1 MRPGPLAVA
10 VIFALAAAA
19 HAQSDG
25 EADVRTGLAGL
36 KARFSVPGIQAAPPA
51 AAAPAPGQTRLFPR
65 SGVAEYLSQVGDTR
79 AFSPRGSRADDAAK
93 FHDDAAL
100 AIRAYERIHGRA
112 VVFADQQKFDSADFF
127 MRTGAAILN
136 PNSAQTAALARAL
149 HGLFAGGP
157 ILQTDLVYEA
167 LVAADG
173 NATMA
178 MGSLAQ
184 LFCEDRSSYIPKI
197 ADMSDANGKAYYRFT
212 GFFIGLHGAGVR
224 GLGRAGSYANM
235 GGNPV
240 IYAGAEIYSSWKSY
254 FTTGRMTGADTLKTL
269 GPDGH
274 GDLVD
279 KGGEL
284 HKGFDAAELLRAEHP
299 KDF

>member
-1 MRPGPLAVA
+1 MRPVPLAVA
-10 VIFALAAAA
+10 FILSLATAA

-25 EADVRTGLAGL
+25 ESEVRTGLAGL
-36 KARFSVPGIQAAPPA
+36 KAHYSAPGAQS
-51 AAAPAPGQTRLFPR
+51 AAAPAPVQSRLYPR
-65 SGVAEYLSQVGDTR
+65 SAVAAFLAQSGDTR
-79 AFSPRGSRADDAAK
+79 AFYPRGARADDAAK

-112 VVFADQQKFDSADFF
+112 VVFADPQKFVSSDFF
-127 MRTGAAILN
+127 MRTGGAILN
-136 PNSAQTAALARAL
+136 PNSAQTAALAKAL

-184 LFCEDRSSYIPKI
+184 LFCEDRASYLPKI

-224 GLGRAGSYANM
+224 ALGSAGAYANM
-235 GGNPV
+235 AGNPLA
-240 IYAGAEIYSSWKSY
+240 YAGVEIYSSWKSF